1 MKYKLIIFD
10 LDGTILNT
18 LDDLAS
24 SCNAVLV
31 KNNMPVHTKDEIRMF
46 VGNGI
51 RKLIERAVPEESDEE
66 TKNKVLSDFTL
77 YYKEHSLDKT
87 KPYDGIT
94 ELFSELKTR
103 GIKIAVNT
111 NKNEDVSK
119 EICENFFPGFV
130 DIVAGGNAG
139 RPVKPDSAGVKL
151 ILSSLEIS
159 KEKTLFVG
167 DSDVDYQTGIN
178 AGIDVVNVSWGFRD
192 EKFLREHGAI
202 KIVHNPEEL
211 LKIIFNS

>member
-18 LDDLAS
+18 LDDLTS
-24 SCNAVLV
+24 SCNAVLAA
-31 KNNMPVHTKDEIRMF
+31 NNFPVHTKDEVRMF

-66 TKNKVLSDFTL
+66 TKNKVLSDFTA

-119 EICENFFPGFV
+119 EICEKFFPGFV

-139 RPVKPDSAGVKL
+139 RPVKPYPSGVEM
-151 ILSSLEIS
+151 ILKTLNI
-159 KEKTLFVG
+159 KPEKTLFVG

-178 AGIDVVNVSWGFRD
+178 AGLDVVNVSWGFRD
-192 EKFLREHGAI
+192 ESFLREHGAI
-202 KIVHNPEEL
+202 KIVHNSEEL
-211 LKIIFNS
+211 LEIICNS

>member
-24 SCNAVLV
+24 SCNAVLAA
-31 KNNMPVHTKDEIRMF
+31 NNFPVHTKDEVRMF

-66 TKNKVLSDFTL
+66 TKNKVLSDFTA

-119 EICENFFPGFV
+119 EICEKFFSGFV

-139 RPVKPDSAGVKL
+139 RPVKPDPSGVEM
-151 ILSSLEIS
+151 IL
-159 KEKTLFVG
+159 KTLNIKPENTLYAG

-178 AGIDVVNVSWGFRD
+178 AGLDVVNVSWGFRD
-192 EKFLREHGAI
+192 ESFLREHGAE

-211 LKIIFNS
+211 LEIICNS